1 MQNSKPLDG
10 HVQRSKNTT
19 RTTVRQTG
27 DISIKTRDK
36 DNVEFLE
43 AKLWVQRK
51 EVGRVFE

>member
-51 EVGRVFE
+51 EVGRVF